1 MWLGWTRKCHL
12 DYILPFFLS
21 ERTIHPS
28 RWQKGRLWRA
38 ITGRYYAALHNLIP
52 PRAPPDHKYI
62 PLAIDCYLSPIFYR
76 GNYRVPLARGNR
88 RCARRAAYKGAMSD
102 IRVKV
107 NDSCGKRR
115 FNVKM
120 TPLEGNVFAY
130 RMNTTF
136 ATRLQLHPSLL
147 LPKYLRKRGGVIAHT
162 YFWKLDISF

>member
-1 MWLGWTRKCHL
+1 M
-12 DYILPFFLS
+12 
-21 ERTIHPS
+21 
-28 RWQKGRLWRA
+28 
-38 ITGRYYAALHNLIP
+38 LHNLIP

-120 TPLEGNVFAY
+120 TPLEGEGMYSRVA
-130 RMNTTF
+130 
-136 ATRLQLHPSLL
+136 
-147 LPKYLRKRGGVIAHT
+147 
-162 YFWKLDISF
+162 

>member
-120 TPLEGNVFAY
+120 TPLEGNVFAC

-136 ATRLQLHPSLL
+136 ATRLQLHPPSLL

-162 YFWKLDISF
+162 YF

>member
-115 FNVKM
+115 FNAKM
-120 TPLEGNVFAY
+120 TPLEGEGMYSRVAWIQHSPPVYSSTPLYCCRNIYVSVVA
-130 RMNTTF
+130 
-136 ATRLQLHPSLL
+136 
-147 LPKYLRKRGGVIAHT
+147 
-162 YFWKLDISF
+162 